1 MPYLMTIFFLY
12 ETVETHLNSSEQPS
26 GSGYLEILNN
36 SKQKKKT
43 LKPKIFYVVP
53 KLILNFNGFMFRI

>member
-36 SKQKKKT
+36 SKQKKK
-43 LKPKIFYVVP
+43 KH
-53 KLILNFNGFMFRI
+53 